1 MTDSS
6 ESKADPAP
14 APEVVEPET
23 AATDHTRLGRRSI
36 SRRMWRSLVML
47 VAVLVISGAVTSFLL
62 LQVVQI
68 VRQLI
73 EVEDPLERAVLE
85 MEINAVE
92 ATQALYNYVAAPEA
106 RYLEKFQDS
115 NADFRKFSQTFNS
128 LLQGDAMTVEGAAVL
143 DLQQTYES
151 LGEEIIA
158 LVNLQAEGLDIF
170 RGTAVEL
177 DALIDEGLQ
186 GALRKGRAGYAAKLH
201 AALDM
206 EVNIGEALGAIES
219 YIIYRDPGQL
229 EKLQDS
235 VDDFARFVADY
246 RKTRLSADEGQVLDR
261 IVRDFSASVTLGQA
275 LLTQTD
281 QLRDAL
287 SRYRDHLEH
296 FDDVIDNR
304 IQAFVRDRK
313 LSAYSITENSSWI
326 ALIVIL
332 AMSVGVL
339 VIAGLSTFVLTRSIV
354 RAFWSL
360 VSGIDQFAQGNF
372 GHRIDLKT
380 EDELGALGD
389 TFNEMVEQRR
399 QAVAALDEK
408 NRLLAELSTKLS
420 RYLSPQVYDS
430 IFSGE
435 QDVVISTSRK
445 KLTVF
450 FSDIK
455 DFTSTTE
462 NLQPED
468 LTNLLND
475 YLTEMTNIALEYG
488 ATVDKYIGDAMLLF
502 FGDPTTKGVQEDAL
516 TCVRMAIAM
525 QQRMAVLRERW
536 RDLGY
541 ERPFHMRI
549 GINTGYCNVGN
560 FGSEVRMDY
569 TIIGGEVNLAAR
581 LEGACDPDGVMLAHE
596 TWSLV
601 RDEID
606 SEAREPVIAKGIA
619 APVKCYAVLGISGD
633 RVEDVERYLQSET
646 EDMQF
651 RIDLHSLDAN
661 GRRRAAEELERHA
674 ARLRDVADSV
684 DDKGTLI

>member
-6 ESKADPAP
+6 ESETDPAA

-68 VRQLI
+68 VRQVI

-475 YLTEMTNIALEYG
+475 T
-488 ATVDKYIGDAMLLF
+488 
-502 FGDPTTKGVQEDAL
+502 
-516 TCVRMAIAM
+516 
-525 QQRMAVLRERW
+525 
-536 RDLGY
+536 
-541 ERPFHMRI
+541 
-549 GINTGYCNVGN
+549 
-560 FGSEVRMDY
+560 
-569 TIIGGEVNLAAR
+569 
-581 LEGACDPDGVMLAHE
+581 
-596 TWSLV
+596 
-601 RDEID
+601 
-606 SEAREPVIAKGIA
+606 
-619 APVKCYAVLGISGD
+619 
-633 RVEDVERYLQSET
+633 
-646 EDMQF
+646 
-651 RIDLHSLDAN
+651 
-661 GRRRAAEELERHA
+661 
-674 ARLRDVADSV
+674 
-684 DDKGTLI
+684 